1 MSKRLPRS
9 RRSFAAAA
17 ATAPIIFAAAPSS
30 LPVIQVAAAAPT
42 KTYPGPS
49 ASMKF
54 GPVQVTIQ
62 VNGTR
67 IVQLTV
73 NAPINHPRSAF
84 INNKADPILRREVL
98 HAQSARGIHA
108 VSGATL
114 TSNAFYTSLL
124 GALHAAH
131 LQ

>member
-1 MSKRLPRS
+1 LL
-9 RRSFAAAA
+9 AAAA
-17 ATAPIIFAAAPSS
+17 ATVPVIFATAPSA
-30 LPVIQVAAAAPT
+30 LPVIQLAAAAPT
-42 KTYPGPS
+42 RIYTGPP

-54 GPVQVTIQ
+54 GPVQVTIR
-62 VNGTR
+62 VNGAR

-73 NAPINHPRSAF
+73 IAPTNHPRSAF

-98 HAQSARGIHA
+98 KAQSSQGIHA